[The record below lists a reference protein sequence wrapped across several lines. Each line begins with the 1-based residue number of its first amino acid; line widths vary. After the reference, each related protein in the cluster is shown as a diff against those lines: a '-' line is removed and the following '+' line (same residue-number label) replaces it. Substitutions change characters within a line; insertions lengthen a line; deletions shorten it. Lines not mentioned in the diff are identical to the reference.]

1 MGWISVHHQ
10 PDFSLLCVYTH
21 THIYVYRIEMPQYI
35 LSQMTAAAY
44 THL

>member
-10 PDFSLLCVYTH
+10 PDFSLLCAY